1 MTGLTIN
8 LLGPPLVECDGVPI
22 EVDTRKAVAL
32 LAYLAVSG
40 RAETRES
47 LSVLLWPDYDHARG
61 RAALRRTLS
70 VLRKALDQ
78 RWLVVEGQTVALP
91 IASDVQID
99 VRLFEDRLAAKKA
112 HSHPASA
119 VCNQCLLFLEEAV
132 SHYRGD
138 FLTGFTLRDSVNF
151 DDWQLA
157 QSEHLRILFTG
168 ALRDLGDSYQLLGRS
183 DDAIAT
189 LNRWLEVDPLVESAH
204 RSLMEVYASVGDR
217 SRALEQYQ
225 KCIRVLDR
233 ELGVSPLEETVDLYH
248 ELKAGRLPVRP
259 IAQPTTMERPVPS
272 GTPAPSRLRSPLV
285 GRSTELDAA
294 SAWLAGG
301 NRLIAIEGEAGIG
314 KTRLAEEVLATAA
327 KQGITVIAAH
337 CHQGEEDLAFGV
349 LAELLTIGG
358 RGEDA
363 GARLAAIPS
372 FAVGEASSLAPSL
385 ADLVPDMP
393 PHVPLSGA
401 AAEARLL
408 DGVAAALRALCGEKG
423 VLFIDDV
430 QWADA
435 ASLKVLG
442 YMVRRLPESGPSILV
457 TSRSEALRAD
467 HPLREMLHTARRNGA
482 SASLSLA
489 RLDRNEVAELV
500 TAASPHSTAQ
510 PDLDT
515 LFEETEGV
523 PFFVVEYLDAIRLDG
538 EMESDRLPVTVRD
551 LLSSKLAGLTEMGRQ
566 LATTASV
573 VGRAF
578 DLDLVR
584 EVSGRSPE
592 EVVEAIEELCQRGVV
607 GAPSGDSSSFDFTH
621 EKLKEVAYE
630 NTNPAR
636 RRLLHRRVAAAL
648 VSVTRSGTAAP
659 SAEVARHYQLAGD
672 DAEAAVHYLEAGRR
686 AFAMHANTQAKEY
699 LLTAL
704 ALGHTEEGPIHRE
717 IGDIELL
724 AGDYQAALSSYER
737 AAAMSSSDAK
747 PDVERRLG
755 ALHHRIGQFDSA
767 RAYFQT
773 ARDSLVAGERTAAAS
788 MTSADW
794 ALTEL
799 KVGNLERAR
808 LLVEEAMEL
817 AISSEDASALAQG
830 HNTLGILATEEGDY
844 PGAAHHLERG
854 LAMANEVGGGA
865 IRVAALNNLARATAR
880 IGDLDRGRTLAEAAL
895 DESVAIGDRHRE
907 AALHNNLADLLHA
920 AGDVD
925 ESMKH
930 LKKALQ
936 GFAEIELGA
945 DLSHPEIWKL
955 AQW

>member
-1 MTGLTIN
+1 MAGLTIN
-8 LLGPPLVECDGVPI
+8 LLGPPVVESDGIPI

-32 LAYLAVSG
+32 LAYLAVTG
-40 RAETRES
+40 RAETRDS
-47 LSVLLWPDYDHARG
+47 LSVLLWPDNDHSRG

-70 VLRKALDQ
+70 VLRKALDH
-78 RWLVVEGQTVALP
+78 RWLVIEGQTVALP
-91 IASDVQID
+91 IGSDMRID
-99 VRLFEDRLAAKKA
+99 VRLFEDRLAATKL
-112 HSHPASA
+112 HPHPASA
-119 VCNQCLLFLEEAV
+119 VCNQCLQFLEEAV
-132 SHYRGD
+132 AQYRGD
-138 FLTGFTLRDSVNF
+138 FLTGFTLRDSANF

-157 QSEHLRILFTG
+157 QGEHHRREFTG
-168 ALRDLGDSYQLLGRS
+168 ALRDLTDSYRRLGRS
-183 DDAIAT
+183 DDAIAA
-189 LNRWLEVDPLVESAH
+189 LSRWLEADPLVESAH
-204 RSLMEVYASVGDR
+204 RSLMEVYASAGDR

-248 ELKAGRLPVRP
+248 ELKVGRIPVRAK
-259 IAQPTTMERPVPS
+259 AQPTKVESLVDSEARP
-272 GTPAPSRLRSPLV
+272 PSRLRAPLV
-285 GRSTELDAA
+285 GRASDLETVSVELAR
-294 SAWLAGG
+294 G

-314 KTRLAEEVLATAA
+314 KTRLAEEVLAAA
-327 KQGITVIAAH
+327 AAQGITVIAAH

-358 RGEDA
+358 RAEDA
-363 GARLAAIPS
+363 RTRLASIPS

-385 ADLVPDMP
+385 GDLVPAMP

-401 AAEARLL
+401 AADARLL
-408 DGVAAALRALCGEKG
+408 DGVAEALRALCGEGG

-457 TSRSEALRAD
+457 TSRTEALRAD
-467 HPLREMLHTARRNGA
+467 HPLHEMLHTARRNGA

-489 RLDRNEVAELV
+489 RLDRDEVAELV
-500 TAASPHSTAQ
+500 TAASPHAAAQ
-510 PDLDT
+510 PDLDI

-523 PFFVVEYLDAIRLDG
+523 PFFVVEYLDAFRLDG
-538 EMESDRLPVTVRD
+538 EIDSGRLPVSVRD

-566 LATTASV
+566 VAATASV

-592 EVVEAIEELCQRGVV
+592 EVVEAVEELCQRGVL
-607 GAPSGDSSSFDFTH
+607 GAPSGDSSSFDFAH
-621 EKLKEVAYE
+621 DKLKEVVYE
-630 NTNPAR
+630 DTNPAR
-636 RRLLHRRVAAAL
+636 RRLLHRRVASAL
-648 VSVTRSGTAAP
+648 VGVTRSGTAAP

-672 DAEAAVHYLEAGRR
+672 DAEAAAHYLEAGRR

-704 ALGHTEEGPIHRE
+704 ALGHTEEGSIHRE

-737 AAAMSSSDAK
+737 AAAMSSPDAR

-755 ALHHRIGQFDSA
+755 ALHHRTGQFDSA

-794 ALTEL
+794 ALTEI
-799 KVGNLERAR
+799 KVGNLGRAR
-808 LLVEEAMEL
+808 FLAEEAMEL
-817 AISSEDASALAQG
+817 ALLSEDSGALAQG

-844 PGAAHHLERG
+844 PGAAHHLEQG
-854 LAMANEVGGGA
+854 LAMADEVGGGA

-880 IGDLDRGRTLAEAAL
+880 IGDLDRGRALAEAAL
-895 DESVAIGDRHRE
+895 EESVAIGDRHRE

-920 AGDVD
+920 TGDVD